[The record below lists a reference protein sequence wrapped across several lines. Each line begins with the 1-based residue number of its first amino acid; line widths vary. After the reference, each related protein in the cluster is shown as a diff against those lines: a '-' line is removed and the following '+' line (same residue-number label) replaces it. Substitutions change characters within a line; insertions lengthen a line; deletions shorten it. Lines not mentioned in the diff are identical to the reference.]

1 MTWEVVSPN
10 GENPL
15 GSERGSQTPKIGV
28 IKSFIDE
35 GCGGQCE
42 VKGYMGIA

>member
-1 MTWEVVSPN
+1 MVSTNVESPLMS
-10 GENPL
+10 ENI
-15 GSERGSQTPKIGV
+15 GSQTPQIGV

-42 VKGYMGIA
+42 VKGYTGTA